1 MHLLNLLDHL
11 WDMVLIIDAGPSV
24 EFETYV
30 EMLGIISGGER
41 TNNLE

>member
-11 WDMVLIIDAGPSV
+11 WDTMLISDAGTTV

-41 TNNLE
+41 PKLE